1 MIFHIFRNTVLKRQI
16 IGSIYS
22 LPNMYRDHKDSM
34 FYFKRRSKIKFY
46 KNNKEKKSAW
56 GDSTIDLE

>member
-1 MIFHIFRNTVLKRQI
+1 
-16 IGSIYS
+16 
-22 LPNMYRDHKDSM
+22 MYRDHKDSM

-46 KNNKEKKSAW
+46 KNKKEKKSAW